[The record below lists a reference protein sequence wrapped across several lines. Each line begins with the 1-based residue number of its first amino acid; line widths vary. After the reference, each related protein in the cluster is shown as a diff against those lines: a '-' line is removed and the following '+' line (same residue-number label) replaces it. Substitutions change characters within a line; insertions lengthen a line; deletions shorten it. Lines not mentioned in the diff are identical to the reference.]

1 MASPTRRIAHR
12 AGNGRTR
19 AVVCREIRKDA
30 TVSGVEKLIWWN
42 GDLVPESRALVPV
55 THLGWSGVEG
65 VFEGMRGYFNPDQE
79 EMYIFRL
86 DAHMDRM
93 MRSMRLMGLACPWSR
108 DALMDACIATLRA
121 NNPREDVY
129 LQPLAYVEEAA
140 SGGFFET
147 SRFGAFV
154 DWWPLASRLD
164 ADFSQRA
171 RFSSYRRISEDAMP
185 PRVKNLSNYRNSS
198 MVLREARR
206 DGYDNAIVLNSAGS
220 VAEGPNA
227 CIFLVRDG
235 EVITPHLQSGILE
248 SITRDAVLTMVR
260 AGLELPMYE
269 RAVDRTEIYL
279 ADELFFVGNAA
290 EITPVTQVD
299 GQTIGDGAIGPVT
312 RRLRA
317 GLKAIA
323 RGTTP
328 EHAAW
333 RTAVGLPV
341 PALA

>member
-1 MASPTRRIAHR
+1 MTFPYPFSGPRVHR
-12 AGNGRTR
+12 AVAWTITS
-19 AVVCREIRKDA
+19 AMC
-30 TVSGVEKLIWWN
+30 L
-42 GDLVPESRALVPV
+42 L
-55 THLGWSGVEG
+55 
-65 VFEGMRGYFNPDQE
+65 
-79 EMYIFRL
+79 
-86 DAHMDRM
+86 
-93 MRSMRLMGLACPWSR
+93 
-108 DALMDACIATLRA
+108 
-121 NNPREDVY
+121 
-129 LQPLAYVEEAA
+129 AA
-140 SGGFFET
+140 STAAHAQRGVPRTSAPSPGADVFLLPITMPAGGDP
-147 SRFGAFV
+147 RIGA
-154 DWWPLASRLD
+154 PN
-164 ADFSQRA
+164 
-171 RFSSYRRISEDAMP
+171 
-185 PRVKNLSNYRNSS
+185 NLT
-198 MVLREARR
+198 RR

>member
-1 MASPTRRIAHR
+1 M
-12 AGNGRTR
+12 
-19 AVVCREIRKDA
+19 
-30 TVSGVEKLIWWN
+30 SGAEKLIWWN
-42 GDLVPESRALVPV
+42 GDLVPEQQALVPV

-65 VFEGMRGYFNPDQE
+65 VFEGMRGYYNPEQE
-79 EMYIFRL
+79 EMYVFRL

-108 DALMDACIATLRA
+108 DTLMDACITTLRA

-129 LQPLAYVEEAA
+129 LQPLAYAEEAA

-154 DWWPLASRLD
+154 DWWPLASRLRSD
-164 ADFSQRA
+164 YSQRA

-198 MVLREARR
+198 MILREARR
-206 DGYDNAIVLNSAGS
+206 DGYDNAIVLNSSGS

-248 SITRDAVLTMVR
+248 SITRDAVITMV
-260 AGLELPMYE
+260 GSDLGLPMLE
-269 RAVDRTEIYL
+269 RAVDRTEVYL
-279 ADELFFVGNAA
+279 ADEIFFVGNAA

-299 GQTIGDGAIGPVT
+299 GQTIGDGFIGPIT
-312 RRLRA
+312 SRLRA
-317 GLKAIA
+317 DLDAIA

-328 EHAAW
+328 DHAPW
-333 RTAVGLPV
+333 RTPVGLPV

>member
-1 MASPTRRIAHR
+1 MDSPIRCV
-12 AGNGRTR
+12 TR
-19 AVVCREIRKDA
+19 ATGDPVLSALFDMDDERDKTMVEM
-30 TVSGVEKLIWWN
+30 EKLIWWN
-42 GDLVPESRALVPV
+42 GELLPERQALVPV

-65 VFEGMRGYFNPDQE
+65 VFEGMRGYYNPEQE

-93 MRSMRLMGLACPWSR
+93 MRSMRLMGLTCPWSR
-108 DALMDACIATLRA
+108 DELMEACVRTLRA

-140 SGGFFET
+140 SGGFFDA
-147 SRFGAFV
+147 SHFGGFV
-154 DWWPLASRLD
+154 DWWPLASRLRTE
-164 ADFSQRA
+164 FSQRA

-198 MVLREARR
+198 LVLREARR
-206 DGYDNAIVLNSAGS
+206 DGYDNAIVLNGAGY

-227 CIFLVRDG
+227 CIFLVREG

-248 SITRDAVLTMVR
+248 SITRDAVIKMVR
-260 AGLELPMYE
+260 ADLDLPMVE
-269 RAVDRTEIYL
+269 RAVDRTEVYL

-299 GQTIGDGAIGPVT
+299 GHVIGQGVTGPIT

-317 GLKAIA
+317 DLDAIA
-323 RGTTP
+323 RGTTA
-328 EHAAW
+328 EHASW
-333 RTAVGLPV
+333 RMPVGLPAPV
-341 PALA
+341 LA

>member
-1 MASPTRRIAHR
+1 MSCRKRRKE
-12 AGNGRTR
+12 T
-19 AVVCREIRKDA
+19 
-30 TVSGVEKLIWWN
+30 TVTGAEKLIWWN
-42 GDLVPESRALVPV
+42 GDLVPERQALVPV
-55 THLGWSGVEG
+55 THLGWAGVEG
-65 VFEGMRGYFNPDQE
+65 VFEGMRGYYNPDQE
-79 EMYIFRL
+79 ELYVFRL

-93 MRSMRLMGLACPWSR
+93 MRSMRLMGLTCPWSR
-108 DALMDACIATLRA
+108 DELIEACLATLRA

-140 SGGFFET
+140 SGGFFDT
-147 SRFGAFV
+147 SHFGAFV
-154 DWWPLASRLD
+154 DWWPLASRLRSD
-164 ADFSQRA
+164 YTQRA

-198 MVLREARR
+198 MILREARR
-206 DGYDNAIVLNSAGS
+206 DGYDNAIVLNSAGY

-248 SITRDAVLTMVR
+248 SITRDAVITMVR
-260 AGLELPMYE
+260 TDLGLPMHE

-279 ADELFFVGNAA
+279 ADEVFFVGNAA

-299 GQTIGDGAIGPVT
+299 GQPIGDGAIGPIT

-317 GLKAIA
+317 DLDAIA
-323 RGTTP
+323 RGTSFSH
-328 EHAAW
+328 EQW
-333 RTAVGLPV
+333 RTAVGLRV

>member
-1 MASPTRRIAHR
+1 MSS
-12 AGNGRTR
+12 
-19 AVVCREIRKDA
+19 E
-30 TVSGVEKLIWWN
+30 EKLIWWN
-42 GDLVPESRALVPV
+42 GDLVPEHQALVPV

-65 VFEGMRGYFNPDQE
+65 VFEGMRGYYNPAQE
-79 EMYIFRL
+79 EMFIFRL

-93 MRSMRLMGLACPWSR
+93 MRSMKLMGLTCPWSR
-108 DALMDACIATLRA
+108 DELMDACVATLRA
-121 NNPREDVY
+121 NNPRQDVY
-129 LQPLAYVEEAA
+129 LQPLAYVEESA

-147 SRFGAFV
+147 SHFGAFV
-154 DWWPLASRLD
+154 DWWPLASRLQSD
-164 ADFSQRA
+164 YTQRA

-198 MVLREARR
+198 MILREARR
-206 DGYDNAIVLNSAGS
+206 DGYDNAVVLNGAGY

-248 SITRDAVLTMVR
+248 SITRDAVITMVR
-260 AGLELPMYE
+260 ADLGLPMQE

-279 ADELFFVGNAA
+279 ADEIFYVGNAA
-290 EITPVTQVD
+290 EITPVSQVD
-299 GQTIGDGAIGPVT
+299 GHVIGNGAIGPVT

-317 GLKAIA
+317 ELDAIA
-323 RGTTP
+323 RATTP
-328 EHAAW
+328 DHAAW
-333 RTAVGLPV
+333 RTSVGLPV

>member
-1 MASPTRRIAHR
+1 M
-12 AGNGRTR
+12 
-19 AVVCREIRKDA
+19 
-30 TVSGVEKLIWWN
+30 SGTAKLIWWN
-42 GDLVPESRALVPV
+42 GGLVPEQQALVPV

-65 VFEGMRGYFNPDQE
+65 VFEGMRGYYNPEQE

-93 MRSMRLMGLACPWSR
+93 MRSMRLMGLACPWTR
-108 DALMDACIATLRA
+108 DQLMDACVETLRA

-154 DWWPLASRLD
+154 DWWPLASRLRSD
-164 ADFSQRA
+164 YSQRA
-171 RFSSYRRISEDAMP
+171 RFSTYRRISEDAMP

-198 MVLREARR
+198 MILREARR
-206 DGYDNAIVLNSAGS
+206 DGYDNAIVLNGHGS

-248 SITRDAVLTMVR
+248 SITRDAVIAMVR
-260 AGLELPMYE
+260 DDLGLPMIE
-269 RAVDRTEIYL
+269 RAVDRTEVYL
-279 ADELFFVGNAA
+279 ADEIFFVGNAA
-290 EITPVTQVD
+290 EITPVRQVD
-299 GQTIGDGAIGPVT
+299 GQTIGDGGIGPVA

-317 GLKAIA
+317 DLDAIA
-323 RGTTP
+323 RGITS

-333 RTAVGLPV
+333 RTPVGLPV

>member
-1 MASPTRRIAHR
+1 M
-12 AGNGRTR
+12 N
-19 AVVCREIRKDA
+19 DL
-30 TVSGVEKLIWWN
+30 EKLIWWN
-42 GDLVPESRALVPV
+42 GDLVPEQHALVPV

-65 VFEGMRGYFNPDQE
+65 VFEGMRGYYNAEQD

-108 DALMDACIATLRA
+108 EELMDACITTLRA
-121 NNPREDVY
+121 NSPRRDVY

-154 DWWPLASRLD
+154 DWWPLASRLRGEYT
-164 ADFSQRA
+164 QRA
-171 RFSSYRRISEDAMP
+171 RFSTYRRISEDAMP

-198 MVLREARR
+198 LILREARR
-206 DGYDNAIVLNSAGS
+206 DGYDNAIVLNGAGY

-235 EVITPHLQSGILE
+235 DVITPHLQSGILE
-248 SITRDAVLTMVR
+248 SITRDAVIAMARGDL
-260 AGLELPMYE
+260 GLPVYE
-269 RAVDRTEIYL
+269 RAVDRTEVYL
-279 ADELFFVGNAA
+279 ADEIFFAGNAA
-290 EITPVTQVD
+290 EITPIVQVD
-299 GQTIGDGAIGPVT
+299 GQTIGEGAIGPVT
-312 RRLRA
+312 RRLRTD
-317 GLKAIA
+317 LDAIA
-323 RGTTP
+323 RGATAN
-328 EHAAW
+328 HASW
-333 RTAVGLPV
+333 RTAVGLQV

>member
-1 MASPTRRIAHR
+1 MSST
-12 AGNGRTR
+12 
-19 AVVCREIRKDA
+19 
-30 TVSGVEKLIWWN
+30 EKLIWWN
-42 GDLVPESRALVPV
+42 GDLVPEHQALVPV

-65 VFEGMRGYFNPDQE
+65 VFEGMRGYYNPAQE
-79 EMYIFRL
+79 EMFIFRL

-93 MRSMRLMGLACPWSR
+93 MRSMKLMGLTCPWSR
-108 DALMDACIATLRA
+108 DELMDACVATLRA
-121 NNPREDVY
+121 NNPRQDVY
-129 LQPLAYVEEAA
+129 LQPLAYVEESA

-154 DWWPLASRLD
+154 DWWPLASRLQSD
-164 ADFSQRA
+164 CTQRA

-198 MVLREARR
+198 MILREARR
-206 DGYDNAIVLNSAGS
+206 DGYDNAIVLNGAGY

-248 SITRDAVLTMVR
+248 SITRDAVITMVR
-260 AGLELPMYE
+260 ADLGLPMQE

-279 ADELFFVGNAA
+279 ADEIFYVGNAA
-290 EITPVTQVD
+290 EITPVSQVD
-299 GQTIGDGAIGPVT
+299 GHVIGNGAIGPVT

-317 GLKAIA
+317 GLDAIGRA
-323 RGTTP
+323 TTP
-328 EHAAW
+328 DLAAW
-333 RTAVGLPV
+333 RTPVGLPV